1 MKPENLVACHECDL
15 LFWRPPRL
23 RALAAQCPRCRAR
36 VGGSAHGR
44 PALDRRC
51 AIALAALFTYF
62 VAQAFPIVALD
73 AAGIASHATLA
84 DAVAALRLH
93 GQPAVAAIVFC
104 TTMLFPL
111 LELAAWLYVLVP
123 LRAGRVP
130 PCFAPVLR
138 NMQRLRPWSMVEVF
152 LLGILVTIVKMTSV
166 AHVIPGPALFAFGAL
181 TVMLGF
187 LASFDLGGLWE
198 TRDEIIALRG
208 GGTPAAVSRRRHT
221 PRRAAPPAPDT
232 ADTMNATDAT
242 DATSAT
248 GHGRPASVTAR
259 AAGLL
264 ACHTC
269 TRVQHPHAEA
279 AGKRCTRCGSTLHER
294 RPRSATRTGALVI
307 AAALLYIPANLL
319 PIMHA
324 TSLGRAEDDTILAGV
339 AYFWTSGDWPL
350 AVVVF
355 VASVLVPML
364 KLAILALQAIAARRG
379 TRWRPLERARLHR
392 LVERVGRWS
401 MLDVFVVAL
410 TIALVH
416 FGSFAEITPGPGAL
430 AFGAVVVLTMCASM
444 QFDPRLIWD
453 GAQRSAAHP
462 RS

>member
-23 RALAAQCPRCRAR
+23 RALAAHCPRCRAR

-51 AIALAALFTYF
+51 AIALAALFTL
-62 VAQAFPIVALD
+62 VIAQAFPIVALD

-123 LRAGRVP
+123 LRAGRIP
-130 PCFAPVLR
+130 PRFEPVLR

-187 LASFDLGGLWE
+187 LASFDPGGLWE
-198 TRDEIIALRG
+198 ARDEIIALRG
-208 GGTPAAVSRRRHT
+208 DGTSAAVSRRRHT
-221 PRRAAPPAPDT
+221 PRRAAPVTPDT
-232 ADTMNATDAT
+232 ADAPNATRAT
-242 DATSAT
+242 RR
-248 GHGRPASVTAR
+248 HRPASVTTR
-259 AAGLL
+259 AAGLV

-269 TRVQHPHAEA
+269 GRVQPHTEA
-279 AGKRCTRCGSTLHER
+279 ADARCTRCGSTLHER
-294 RPRSATRTGALVI
+294 RPRSAARTGALVI

-364 KLAILALQAIAARRG
+364 KLAILALQAIAAHRG
-379 TRWRPLERARLHR
+379 TPWRPLERARLHR

-453 GAQRSAAHP
+453 GAHRAAASP

>member
-23 RALAAQCPRCRAR
+23 RALAAHCPRCRAR

-51 AIALAALFTYF
+51 AIALAALFTLF
-62 VAQAFPIVALD
+62 IAQAFPIVALD

-93 GQPAVAAIVFC
+93 GQPVVAAIVFC

-111 LELAAWLYVLVP
+111 LEIAAWLYVLVP

-181 TVMLGF
+181 TVMLGV
-187 LASFDLGGLWE
+187 LASFDPGGLWE
-198 TRDEIIALRG
+198 ARDEIIALRDG
-208 GGTPAAVSRRRHT
+208 GIPAAASRRRRT
-221 PRRAAPPAPDT
+221 PRRAAPVAPDT
-232 ADTMNATDAT
+232 ADAMDAMN
-242 DATSAT
+242 ATSAT
-248 GHGRPASVTAR
+248 GHGRTASVTAR

-269 TRVQHPHAEA
+269 GRVQPPHTEA
-279 AGKRCTRCGSTLHER
+279 ADARCTRCGSTLHER
-294 RPRSATRTGALVI
+294 RPRSAARTGALVI

-324 TSLGRAEDDTILAGV
+324 TSFGRAEDDTIMSGV
-339 AYFWTSGDWPL
+339 IYFWTSGDWPL

-355 VASVLVPML
+355 VASMLVPML
-364 KLAILALQAIAARRG
+364 KLAILALQAIAAHRG
-379 TRWRPLERARLHR
+379 TPWRPLERTLLYRI
-392 LVERVGRWS
+392 VERIGRWS
-401 MLDVFVVAL
+401 MLDIFVVTL
-410 TIALVH
+410 TVALVH
-416 FGSFAEITPGPGAL
+416 FRSLAVITAGPGAL
-430 AFGAVVVLTMCASM
+430 AFGSVVILTMLASI

-453 GAQRSAAHP
+453 GVQRSAARP

>member
-15 LFWRPPRL
+15 LFRRPPRL
-23 RALAAQCPRCRAR
+23 RALAVHCPRCRAR
-36 VGGSAHGR
+36 VSGSAHGR
-44 PALDRRC
+44 PALDRLC

-62 VAQAFPIVALD
+62 IAQAFPIVALD
-73 AAGIASHATLA
+73 AAGIASHATPA

-93 GQPAVAAIVFC
+93 GQPVVAAIVFC
-104 TTMLFPL
+104 MTILFPL

-130 PCFAPVLR
+130 PRFEPVLR

-181 TVMLGF
+181 TMMLGF
-187 LASFDLGGLWE
+187 LTSFDLGGLWE
-198 TRDEIIALRG
+198 ARDEIITLRG
-208 GGTPAAVSRRRHT
+208 GATPAAVSRRRHT
-221 PRRAAPPAPDT
+221 PRRAAPVAP
-232 ADTMNATDAT
+232 NAADAT
-242 DATSAT
+242 DTPSAT

-259 AAGLL
+259 AAGLV

-269 TRVQHPHAEA
+269 GRVQPPHTEA
-279 AGKRCTRCGSTLHER
+279 AGARCTRCGSTLHER
-294 RPRSATRTGALVI
+294 RPRSAARTGALVI

-324 TSLGRAEDDTILAGV
+324 TSLGRTEDDTILAGV

-364 KLAILALQAIAARRG
+364 KLAILALQAVAAHRG
-379 TRWRPLERARLHR
+379 TPWRPLERARLHR

-453 GAQRSAAHP
+453 GVHRAAARP

>member
-23 RALAAQCPRCRAR
+23 RALAAHCPRCRAR

-51 AIALAALFTYF
+51 AIALAALFTLF
-62 VAQAFPIVALD
+62 IAQAFPIVALD

-181 TVMLGF
+181 TVMLGV
-187 LASFDLGGLWE
+187 LASFDPGGLWE
-198 TRDEIIALRG
+198 ARDEISALRDG
-208 GGTPAAVSRRRHT
+208 GMSAAVSRQRHT
-221 PRRAAPPAPDT
+221 PRRAAPVAPDT
-232 ADTMNATDAT
+232 ADAMDAT

-248 GHGRPASVTAR
+248 GHHRPASVTAR

-269 TRVQHPHAEA
+269 TRVQQPHIEA
-279 AGKRCTRCGSTLHER
+279 AGARCTRCGSTLHER
-294 RPRSATRTGALVI
+294 RPRSAARTGALVI

-324 TSLGRAEDDTILAGV
+324 TSLGRTEDDTILAGV

-364 KLAILALQAIAARRG
+364 KLAILALQAIAAHRG
-379 TRWRPLERARLHR
+379 TPWRPLERARLHR